1 MSVKWIPARVTNPSP
16 SHSQFQENEMSIQ
29 KMSLHDAL
37 ARVGNPRLR
46 RGGAKL
52 SASARD
58 LIDAGLGRASN
69 PRKKKKTST
78 KKAKT
83 AYKAKVKSSA
93 KKAKSKSKSKSK
105 AKGGRP
111 KAGSKQARE
120 MMARVRAGMSP
131 TGGKKKAKS
140 KSKKKG
146 KASRAKNPSARVRA
160 AHAKHRHENPTL
172 ALDGRVANGKRGVNR
187 HRAHARRHHNPAF
200 DVKGLLIQTGLVI
213 AGAFVAAKLIP
224 LVANGLGKVGM
235 FKGEGA
241 KNVGFAHILGAVAVA
256 AAGDFV
262 NSRYGAKI
270 GFDIQPATIAIA
282 AIMAYDGLQRA
293 NIVEDVSLVAPVA
306 PAAGTF
312 ALTGQASP
320 ALGSIALTGRAP
332 NPQFALTGPAMS
344 GALVLPGLND
354 PNAMLGTDAYGYDDY
369 DYSYDGDD
377 YGTSDMNGSYD
388 YDYGMGATVLANL
401 PETNAM
407 LGSIFDDSDS
417 MHGTVFTAAEL
428 PVPSVAPHSVMQGN
442 QVTVPQMC

>member
-140 KSKKKG
+140 KKKG
-146 KASRAKNPSARVRA
+146 KSSRAKNPSARVRA
-160 AHAKHRHENPTL
+160 AHAKHRHANPTL
-172 ALDGRVANGKRGVNR
+172 ALDGRVANGKRNVRR

-200 DVKGLLIQTGLVI
+200 DVKGLLIQTGLVV

-224 LVANGLGKVGM
+224 LVATGLGKLGM
-235 FKGEGA
+235 FQGESA
-241 KNVGFAHILGAVAVA
+241 KNVGYAHILGAVAVA

-293 NIVEDVSLVAPVA
+293 NIVDDVKTAS
-306 PAAGTF
+306 GTF

-388 YDYGMGATVLANL
+388 YGMGATVLANL

>member
-1 MSVKWIPARVTNPSP
+1 
-16 SHSQFQENEMSIQ
+16 MSIQ

-69 PRKKKKTST
+69 PKKKKKST
-78 KKAKT
+78 KKAKS
-83 AYKAKVKSSA
+83 AYKAKVKASA
-93 KKAKSKSKSKSK
+93 KKSKSKSKSK
-105 AKGGRP
+105 SKKKGGRP
-111 KAGSKQARE
+111 RAGSAEARE

-131 TGGKKKAKS
+131 TGGKKKS
-140 KSKKKG
+140 KSKKKS
-146 KASRAKNPSARVRA
+146 KKSKSKSSRAKNPSARVRA
-160 AHAKHRHENPTL
+160 AHAKH
-172 ALDGRVANGKRGVNR
+172 ALEGRADNGKGKTRRVR
-187 HRAHARRHHNPAF
+187 HHRAHARRHHNPAF

-224 LVANGLGKVGM
+224 LVATGLSKVGM

-241 KNVGFAHILGAVAVA
+241 KNIGYAHILGAVAVA
-256 AAGDFV
+256 AAGDFL
-262 NSRYGAKI
+262 NSRYGSKI
-270 GFDIQPATIAIA
+270 GFDVQPATIAIA

-293 NIVEDVSLVAPVA
+293 NIVDDVALTAPV
-306 PAAGTF
+306 AGTF

-332 NPQFALTGPAMS
+332 NPSFALTGPAMS

-377 YGTSDMNGSYD
+377 YGTSDMNGSYH
-388 YDYGMGATVLANL
+388 DYGMGATVLANL

-428 PVPSVAPHSVMQGN
+428 PVPSVAPHSVMQSS